1 MSAMSA
7 IRYNKDLKKYYER
20 KILEGKNKMATLNAV
35 RNKLIHRMFA
45 VIKNQKPY
53 QNDLVLS

>member
-1 MSAMSA
+1 MSA

-53 QNDLVLS
+53 KNDLVLS